1 MDFFEILGKKI
12 SSRLQ
17 HAILGKNG
25 DWWINTKV
33 HNVESHPSE
42 IHCRSPALS
51 MRRMGQAVSFA
62 MHTAHHS
69 RPGTGCHE
77 ARGLPSMF
85 QASLPTTLF
94 SAHRPV
100 VIPCLSTLYYG
111 RIIIYNGTICSLPSL
126 SMGQIAFTGS

>member
-1 MDFFEILGKKI
+1 MCSFLGNSEKNYI
-12 SSRLQ
+12 PGYSTVIGLVDNC
-17 HAILGKNG
+17 AILNPTHLKC
-25 DWWINTKV
+25 IVFHMVCIEQT
-33 HNVESHPSE
+33 
-42 IHCRSPALS
+42 RL
-51 MRRMGQAVSFA
+51 FA
-62 MHTAHHS
+62 MHTANHS
-69 RPGTGCHE
+69 RSGTGYHE
-77 ARGLPSMF
+77 AQGLPSMF